1 MPLSFSPISISDFS
15 LFTSER
21 YRSIL
26 QYIFQDK
33 LEDLNRKT
41 YNTIVKFDENN
52 GIILLYT
59 PRHELRMYIRK
70 LPNGLYETHRTIGSH
85 ISTDIDIDLD
95 HVKVQIETL
104 IQFWDDPTIF

>member
-1 MPLSFSPISISDFS
+1 MSDFS

-26 QYIFQDK
+26 QYIFIDK

-41 YNTIVKFDENN
+41 YNTIVKFDANLGN
-52 GIILLYT
+52 ILLYT

-70 LPNGLYETHRTIGSH
+70 LPNGYYETHRTIGSH
-85 ISTDIDIDLD
+85 ISTHTDVDLD

-104 IQFWDDPTIF
+104 ILFWDDPTIF